1 MLCTS
6 LIIFAPHLCFRFCL
20 CKPNFL
26 AAFHTA
32 PGRSLLKSPKTWER
46 CFFGTVI
53 ASAYLSHLAASNQS
67 SGSLSSLVLRKK
79 SWHTVSR
86 RCSTFLRFAPVP
98 LFYDL
103 PCTSL
108 HHFRSRSMK
117 RPWLASTATA
127 LQLDL
132 QTGKAKKLQNL
143 TSLCCVSRSEA
154 ASKRSQPLAS
164 LAAWQCWFLT
174 GGNMP
179 AAKKARIESYADHKG
194 LAGQEMLSAYTIMP
208 TMYIYILYIL
218 YIIYYIIYYILY
230 YILYIIYYIL
240 YIIYYILYT
249 IYYILYIIL
258 LYYIILYYIILYY
271 IIYHISYII
280 YHIILN

>member
-143 TSLCCVSRSEA
+143 THCVVCQDQKQQAKDPSHWPLWQHGSADFWQVETCL
-154 ASKRSQPLAS
+154 QPRRP
-164 LAAWQCWFLT
+164 
-174 GGNMP
+174 G
-179 AAKKARIESYADHKG
+179 
-194 LAGQEMLSAYTIMP
+194 
-208 TMYIYILYIL
+208 
-218 YIIYYIIYYILY
+218 
-230 YILYIIYYIL
+230 
-240 YIIYYILYT
+240 
-249 IYYILYIIL
+249 
-258 LYYIILYYIILYY
+258 
-271 IIYHISYII
+271 
-280 YHIILN
+280 